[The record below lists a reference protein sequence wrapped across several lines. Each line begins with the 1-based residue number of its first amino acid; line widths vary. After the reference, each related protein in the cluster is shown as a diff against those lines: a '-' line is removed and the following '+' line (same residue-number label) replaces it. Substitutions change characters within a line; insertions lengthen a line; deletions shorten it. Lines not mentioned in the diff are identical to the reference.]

1 MVLIPIHMYCTY
13 SANTCANCAVHS
25 APLNKYSVTPHAA
38 FWCAL
43 NGRQLL
49 HHCNPYLP
57 LDGGLLHA
65 HVHDELQLSLSRG
78 LPLSIQCSRSVAMP
92 PYSACSYS
100 LDSLLFTMSFARVL
114 PPCFSLLHA
123 DDASHH
129 KAVAAGCALQK
140 SRGTKAYSRI
150 VKCQISYLRGNQ
162 YTRHLENDVCMNIGY
177 TMQWRYIREC
187 IRPRKPV

>member
-1 MVLIPIHMYCTY
+1 MLP
-13 SANTCANCAVHS
+13 SG
-25 APLNKYSVTPHAA
+25 
-38 FWCAL
+38 AL

-92 PYSACSYS
+92 PHSACSTRFYS
-100 LDSLLFTMSFARVL
+100 RCPSPVCYFHASR
-114 PPCFSLLHA
+114 FSTRMT
-123 DDASHH
+123 HH
-129 KAVAAGCALQK
+129 KAVAAGCVLQK

-162 YTRHLENDVCMNIGY
+162 DTRHLENDVHMII
-177 TMQWRYIREC
+177 YIDSADVVRT
-187 IRPRKPV
+187 RTR